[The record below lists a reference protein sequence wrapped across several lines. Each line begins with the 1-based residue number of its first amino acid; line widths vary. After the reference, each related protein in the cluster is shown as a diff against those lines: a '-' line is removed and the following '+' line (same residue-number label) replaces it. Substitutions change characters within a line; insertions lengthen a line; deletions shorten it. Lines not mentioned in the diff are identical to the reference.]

1 VSSSPAAGS
10 NFASQLPGDPPAA
23 RWEKYEGNPVLGGDL
38 GTCFDMSVIATQ
50 GLYRMW
56 FSWRPKHGIGYAVS
70 SDGLDWHAA
79 GEVVL
84 GPDEDSSAESLEV
97 TRPYVLDEDGTYT
110 MWYAGHSASRVVI
123 CRATSSDG
131 LKWDRQGPVFEPYA
145 LWEKSSVMCPSVLR
159 AADGS
164 YHMWYSGGDRYEP
177 DAIGYAMSPD
187 GTNWA
192 RVQDGPV
199 LRPDPDSTWERDR
212 VAGAHVF
219 RHEGFFHAA
228 YIGFANGYEDSSIG
242 IARSI
247 DGVSWQRHAGN
258 PVLTRGRPGDFD
270 SINVYKPFVI
280 VEDDLWR
287 VWFNA
292 SSPLTVG
299 DSAPSN
305 RIEQIG
311 HAACRF
317 AFVPINADSTTMRR
331 TGR

>member
-1 VSSSPAAGS
+1 MTEHPARNGT
-10 NFASQLPGDPPAA
+10 GD
-23 RWEKYEGNPVLGGDL
+23 WVKFEGNPVLGGDL
-38 GTCFDMSVIATQ
+38 GTCFDMSVLASS
-50 GLYRMW
+50 GRYRMW
-56 FSWRPKHGIGYAVS
+56 FSWRPKRGLGYAES
-70 SDGLDWHAA
+70 GDGLHWHVAN
-79 GEVVL
+79 EVVL
-84 GPDEDSSAESLEV
+84 GPDAGSGVENLEV
-97 TRPYVLDEDGTYT
+97 TRPFVLAEGSAYT
-110 MWYAGHSASRVVI
+110 MWYAGHSAARVVI
-123 CRATSSDG
+123 CRATSVDG
-131 LKWDRQGPVFEPYA
+131 LHWDRHGAVFAAEVP
-145 LWEKSSVMCPSVLR
+145 WEKSSVMCPSVLR

-177 DAIGYAMSPD
+177 DAIGHAVSPD

-219 RHEGFFHAA
+219 LHEGFLYAA

-280 VEDDLWR
+280 VEDGLWR
-287 VWFNA
+287 LWFNA

-317 AFVPINADSTTMRR
+317 AFVPINAESTTMRR

>member
-1 VSSSPAAGS
+1 VIERPARHRAAEWVK
-10 NFASQLPGDPPAA
+10 FA
-23 RWEKYEGNPVLGGDL
+23 GNPVLGGDL
-38 GTCFDMSVIATQ
+38 GTCFDMSVLASR
-50 GLYRMW
+50 GRYRMW
-56 FSWRPKHGIGYAVS
+56 FSWRPKRGIGYAES
-70 SDGLDWHAA
+70 ADGLHWQVAND
-79 GEVVL
+79 VVL
-84 GPDEDSSAESLEV
+84 GPDEGSGVENLEV
-97 TRPYVLDEDGTYT
+97 TRPFVLAEDATYT

-123 CRATSSDG
+123 CRATSVDG
-131 LKWDRQGPVFEPYA
+131 LHWDRCGAVFEAEVP
-145 LWEKSSVMCPSVLR
+145 WEKSSVMCPSVLS

-164 YHMWYSGGDRYEP
+164 YRMWYSGGDRYEP
-177 DAIGYAMSPD
+177 DAIGYAISAD
-187 GTNWA
+187 GTKWA
-192 RVQDGPV
+192 RVQDRPV

-219 RHEGFFHAA
+219 RHEGFLYAA

-317 AFVPINADSTTMRR
+317 AFVPINADSTR
-331 TGR
+331 